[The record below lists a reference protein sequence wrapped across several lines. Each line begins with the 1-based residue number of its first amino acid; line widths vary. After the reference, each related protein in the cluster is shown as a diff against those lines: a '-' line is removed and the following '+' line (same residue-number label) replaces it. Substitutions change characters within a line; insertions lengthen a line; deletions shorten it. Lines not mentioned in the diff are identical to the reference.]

1 MSELE
6 VVAYAEVIDGKVVSV
21 RLDESRHCT
30 EPLVTLTSAQVERE
44 LWRQNGMETWE
55 AMQTMRNDI
64 NEHIHIPSLESDL
77 LHGPENSVFCAIV
90 AAAVIEHTQRIIAR
104 AEAAERE
111 RDALR
116 EALDSARNLPI
127 TDAELA
133 RMNNSA
139 VGTDEVRIS
148 SRIVLLL
155 VGLAMSTRSAL
166 QPLEPHDAP

>member
-1 MSELE
+1 ME
-6 VVAYAEVIDGKVVSV
+6 VAAFLKEAAKYFSARDTGGEDRAHWANVYNAENCL
-21 RLDESRHCT
+21 RAA
-30 EPLVTLTSAQVERE
+30 VTFTSAQAEIERLTKELDEAKRLALKHHSRAVEYE
-44 LWRQNGMETWE
+44 
-55 AMQTMRNDI
+55 
-64 NEHIHIPSLESDL
+64 
-77 LHGPENSVFCAIV
+77 
-90 AAAVIEHTQRIIAR
+90 AAAYGWKSR
-104 AEAAERE
+104 ADAAEKE

-127 TDAELA
+127 TDTELV

-166 QPLEPHDAP
+166 QPQEPHDAP